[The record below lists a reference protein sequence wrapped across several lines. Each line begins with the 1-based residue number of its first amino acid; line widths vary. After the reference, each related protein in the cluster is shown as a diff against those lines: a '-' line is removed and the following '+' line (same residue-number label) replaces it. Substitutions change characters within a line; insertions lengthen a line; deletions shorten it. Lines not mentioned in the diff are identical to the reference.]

1 MKRTFISVNQ
11 DDIDAKLAENL
22 QSREL
27 ELLSYDFERATHE
40 AAIAQLGNIKWNT
53 ETGQYKNLARD
64 VMVARAIA
72 NGLNSAQ
79 IQEIADLNSLESH
92 RLNLEAVKVET
103 AKSERHYKSILAA
116 LPKGA
121 RRNVALANLTA
132 KLAAREKATQRR
144 MA

>member
-1 MKRTFISVNQ
+1 MKRNFISVNQ

-22 QSREL
+22 HSREL
-27 ELLSYDFERATHE
+27 ELISYDFERASHE
-40 AAIAQLGNIKWNT
+40 RVIAQLGNIKWNT
-53 ETGQYKNLARD
+53 ETSQYKNLARD

-79 IQEIADLNSLESH
+79 IQEIADLNALESH
-92 RLNLEAVKVET
+92 KLNLESVKVET

-116 LPKGA
+116 LPEGK
-121 RRNVALANLTA
+121 RRKVALANLTA
-132 KLAAREKATQRR
+132 KLAAREKATPRG